1 MDNLKASYPQGS
13 DPVRLPSAIRVLER
27 GWLSSNNI
35 VLHDDAET
43 ATVVDS
49 GYVSHSDQTVALVGH
64 ALEGRRLRRLVNTHC
79 HSDHIGGN
87 AALAR
92 AFGCTIAIPAGE
104 AQNVAAWDSEAL
116 HLDGFGQRCE
126 RFAFDSTIAADDR
139 LTMGGLDWQ
148 ALAAPGHDMDSL
160 MLYAP
165 EARLLI
171 SADALWENGF
181 GVLFPELYGEAG
193 LAATRTTLDRIAALD
208 VATVIP
214 GHGAIFSDVRAALE
228 RAYGRLD
235 AFTRDPERVTRN
247 AFRALIVFY
256 LLDRQAARMDEL
268 AALLEQASFFVMLNA
283 RSYRLAPGAL
293 AQKLVA
299 ELTASGVL
307 RVEADVVRP
316 AG

>member
-1 MDNLKASYPQGS
+1 VDNSALPAS
-13 DPVRLPSAIRVLER
+13 IRVLER

-43 ATVVDS
+43 GTVVDS
-49 GYVSHSDQTVALVGH
+49 GYVSHGEQTVALVRR
-64 ALEGRRLRRLVNTHC
+64 ALEGRRLGRLVNTHC

-87 AALAR
+87 AALAQ

-104 AQNVAAWDSEAL
+104 ARNVAEWDTEAL
-116 HLDGFGQRCE
+116 HLDGFGQRCD
-126 RFAFDSTIAADDR
+126 RFAFDSTVAADDC
-139 LTMGGLDWQ
+139 LTMGGFEWQ

-160 MLYAP
+160 VLYAP
-165 EARLLI
+165 EPKILI

-181 GVLFPELYGEAG
+181 GVLFPELYGEPG
-193 LAATRTTLDRIAALD
+193 LAATRATLDRIAALD

-214 GHGAIFSDVRAALE
+214 GHGPVFRDVDAALK

-256 LLDRQAARMDEL
+256 LLDRQAARIDEL
-268 AALLEQASFFVMLNA
+268 ATLLEQASFFAMLNA
-283 RSYRLAPGAL
+283 RSYRLEPGAL
-293 AQKLVA
+293 ARKLVA
-299 ELTASGVL
+299 DLAASGAL
-307 RVEADVVRP
+307 RVDGDLVRP
-316 AG
+316 GR

>member
-1 MDNLKASYPQGS
+1 M
-13 DPVRLPSAIRVLER
+13 LPDSIRVLER

-35 VLHDDAET
+35 VLHDDAGA
-43 ATVVDS
+43 ATVVDT
-49 GYVSHSDQTVALVGH
+49 GYVAHGAQTVALVRH
-64 ALEGRRLRRLVNTHC
+64 ALEGRRLERVVNTHC

-104 AQNVAAWDSEAL
+104 ARNVAEWDTEAL
-116 HLDGFGQRCE
+116 HLDGFGQRCD
-126 RFAFDSTIAADDR
+126 RFAFDSTIAAGDT
-139 LTMGGLDWQ
+139 LTLGGLEWQ

-165 EARLLI
+165 EPRILI

-193 LAATRTTLDRIAALD
+193 LAATRATLDRIAALE
-208 VATVIP
+208 VRTVIP
-214 GHGAIFSDVRAALE
+214 GHGAVFGDVGAALE
-228 RAYGRLD
+228 RAYGRLE
-235 AFTRDPERVTRN
+235 AFERDPERVVRN

-256 LLDRQAARMDEL
+256 LLDRQAAPLDEL
-268 AALLEQASFFVMLNA
+268 AALLENASFFAMLNA

-293 AQKLVA
+293 VRKLVS
-299 ELTASGVL
+299 ELGASGAL
-307 RVEADVVRP
+307 RVEAGIVRP
-316 AG
+316 GH

>member
-1 MDNLKASYPQGS
+1 M
-13 DPVRLPSAIRVLER
+13 LER

-35 VLHDDAET
+35 VLHDDAGT
-43 ATVVDS
+43 GTVVDS
-49 GYVSHSDQTVALVGH
+49 GYVTHGAQTVALVRH
-64 ALEGRRLRRLVNTHC
+64 ALEGRRLARLVNTHC

-92 AFGCTIAIPAGE
+92 AFGCTITIPTGE
-104 AQNVAAWDSEAL
+104 ARNVADWDTEAL

-126 RFAFDSTIAADDR
+126 RFAFDSTLVAGDT

-148 ALAAPGHDMDSL
+148 AIAAPGHDMDSL
-160 MLYAP
+160 VLYAP

-181 GVLFPELYGEAG
+181 GVLFPELYGEPG
-193 LAATRTTLDRIAALD
+193 LAATRATLERIAALD

-214 GHGAIFSDVRAALE
+214 GHGAVFSDVDAALE
-228 RAYGRLD
+228 RAYGRLE
-235 AFTRDPERVTRN
+235 AFARDPERVTRN

-256 LLDRQAARMDEL
+256 LLDRQSARIDEL
-268 AALLEQASFFVMLNA
+268 AALLEEASFFTMLNA

-293 AQKLVA
+293 ARRLVTDLA
-299 ELTASGVL
+299 ATGVL
-307 RVEADVVRP
+307 HVEADVVRP
-316 AG
+316 AAQGA

>member
-1 MDNLKASYPQGS
+1 VDNSGLPAS
-13 DPVRLPSAIRVLER
+13 IRVLER

-43 ATVVDS
+43 GTVVDS
-49 GYVSHSDQTVALVGH
+49 GYVSHGEQTVALVGH
-64 ALEGRRLRRLVNTHC
+64 ALEGRRLGRLVNTHC

-87 AALAR
+87 AALAQ

-104 AQNVAAWDSEAL
+104 AHNVAAWDTEAL
-116 HLDGFGQRCE
+116 HLDGFGQRCA
-126 RFAFDSTIAADDR
+126 RFAFDSTIAAGDT
-139 LTMGGLDWQ
+139 LAMGGLEWQ

-160 MLYAP
+160 VLYAP

-181 GVLFPELYGEAG
+181 GVLFPELYGEPG
-193 LAATRTTLDRIAALD
+193 LAATRATLDRIAALD

-214 GHGAIFSDVRAALE
+214 GHGPVFRDVDAALE

-235 AFTRDPERVTRN
+235 AFTRDPERVSRN

-256 LLDRQAARMDEL
+256 LLDRQTARIDEL
-268 AALLEQASFFVMLNA
+268 ATLLEQASFFAMLNA
-283 RSYRLAPGAL
+283 RSYRLEPAAL
-293 AQKLVA
+293 ARKLVA
-299 ELTASGVL
+299 DLAASGAL
-307 RVEADVVRP
+307 RVDGDLVRP
-316 AG
+316 GH

>member
-1 MDNLKASYPQGS
+1 M
-13 DPVRLPSAIRVLER
+13 LPDSIRVLER

-35 VLHDDAET
+35 VLHDDAGA
-43 ATVVDS
+43 ATVVDT
-49 GYVSHSDQTVALVGH
+49 GYVAHGAQTVALVRH
-64 ALEGRRLRRLVNTHC
+64 ALEGRRLERVVNTHC

-104 AQNVAAWDSEAL
+104 ARNVAEWDTEAL
-116 HLDGFGQRCE
+116 HLDGFGQRCD
-126 RFAFDSTIAADDR
+126 RFAFDSTIAAGDT
-139 LTMGGLDWQ
+139 LTLGGLEWQ

-165 EARLLI
+165 EPRILI

-193 LAATRTTLDRIAALD
+193 LAATRATLDRIAALE
-208 VATVIP
+208 VRTVIP
-214 GHGAIFSDVRAALE
+214 GHGAVFGDVGAALE
-228 RAYGRLD
+228 RAYGRLE
-235 AFTRDPERVTRN
+235 AFERDPERVVRN

-256 LLDRQAARMDEL
+256 LLDRQAAPLDEL
-268 AALLEQASFFVMLNA
+268 AALLENASFFAMLNA

-293 AQKLVA
+293 ARKLVS
-299 ELTASGVL
+299 ELGASGAL
-307 RVEADVVRP
+307 RVEAGIVRP
-316 AG
+316 GH